1 MFYYLD
7 MTEFD
12 KIIDRKGTFCTQW
25 DFVEDRFGQ
34 KDLLPF
40 TISDTD
46 FAIPETVNAA
56 LQKRL
61 THPIYGY
68 TRWNHKYFKSAVSTW
83 YRKQFDFK
91 LEEDWILYSPS
102 VIYSLSQLIEIM
114 SQPGEGVV
122 VQTPAY
128 DAFSKTVTANGRLY
142 VENPLL
148 FQEGKYSIDFQDLEE
163 KLAEPHNKIL
173 LFCSPHNPTGRVWTS
188 EELESV
194 ILLCQKYDV
203 FIISD
208 EIHMDILRK
217 GKQHHPILRHGTEN
231 IALLTSASKTFNFP
245 GLIFSY
251 LLIPDAKLRDKFCKH
266 LKEKDGLSSCS
277 ILGMEATVSAYQTAD
292 QWVEELNDYLDESI
306 AFTRNF
312 LRENLPQVKLIESE
326 ATYLLWLDVSELKIP
341 MEDLQKALI
350 NVGKVAIMDGT
361 IYGQTGTNFLRLNI
375 GCSRA
380 KVKEG
385 LERLLKSIQSF

>member
-1 MFYYLD
+1 

-12 KIIDRKGTFCTQW
+12 RIIDRKGTFCTQW

-46 FAIPETVNAA
+46 FAIPETVNTA

-68 TRWNHKYFKSAVSTW
+68 TRWNHQYFKSAVSTW
-83 YRKQFDFK
+83 YHKQFDFK
-91 LEEDWILYSPS
+91 IEEDWILYSPS

-128 DAFSKTVTANGRLY
+128 DAFSKTVTANERLY

-148 FQEGKYSIDFQDLEE
+148 FQEGQYRIDFQDLEE

-188 EELESV
+188 KELERV

-217 GKQHHPILRHGTEN
+217 GKQHHPILRYGTEN

-251 LLIPDAKLRDKFCKH
+251 LLIPDGKLRDKFCKH

-277 ILGMEATVSAYQTAD
+277 ILGMEATVSAYQTAG

-306 AFTRNF
+306 VFTRNF
-312 LRENLPQVKLIESE
+312 LREKLPQVKLIESE
-326 ATYLLWLDVSELKIP
+326 ATYLLWLDISELRIP

-350 NVGKVAIMDGT
+350 NVGKVAIMDGA
-361 IYGQTGTNFLRLNI
+361 IYGQAGTNFLRLNI

-385 LERLLKSIQSF
+385 LERLLKSIQSL